1 MHKPSGYS
9 LLTSCSLINRK
20 ISQLIIE
27 KEAVWKDLKEH
38 VIRIIN
44 YETKPMIALTEEEK
58 ESYENQQ
65 LCHICDK

>member
-1 MHKPSGYS
+1 MKRF
-9 LLTSCSLINRK
+9 CN
-20 ISQLIIE
+20 
-27 KEAVWKDLKEH
+27 DLKEH

-65 LCHICDK
+65 LCDIYDKEFIQGNIEALHIVSVI